1 MRKIHESRNIL
12 DPICNCYLR
21 GPHSSRLR
29 IPIPCCISQLRWKL
43 ENCALSI
50 LVLQPVECGSAI
62 INLNR
67 TNQTLCKERKLN
79 TFIKAIG
86 SCVLLALLPCCCKLD
101 IKDLANTKP
110 LNTNATLNRVQL
122 HCKYLQWI
130 ITWILLCST
139 IEINL

>member
-1 MRKIHESRNIL
+1 MHCVSKKVN
-12 DPICNCYLR
+12 NC
-21 GPHSSRLR
+21 PHSSRPC
-29 IPIPCCISQLRWKL
+29 IPIPCCISQRRCKL

-110 LNTNATLNRVQL
+110 LNTNATLNRV
-122 HCKYLQWI
+122 HTTLQI
-130 ITWILLCST
+130 FTVNYNVNTTL
-139 IEINL
+139 